1 MSEIN
6 GFDNEFAFVLEL
18 NNKTIK
24 ELSPIYRDLID
35 AIFPNE
41 NENMIIK
48 CWRNHLQQKADILVK
63 INNKIKGISI
73 KKGIKNSVHVEPI
86 SEFISFLI
94 TNNISR
100 ENVMEYLKFHYADG
114 TTNGKGLKRISTVE
128 YKAKNQFKI
137 DKLNRELNNEQFL
150 RKAIDRFVLQGKNSL
165 FPISALIYGEIDD
178 FFFLTSAD
186 ILNIILRKKDIYSS
200 TVHFSVLTIQPKNR
214 CLNYN
219 PCYEKDRFCIQVK
232 WYSLFDDIIE
242 NLYYKNNGKRIPP
255 SSWPRGN

>member
-6 GFDNEFAFVLEL
+6 GFANEFAFVLEL

-24 ELSPIYRDLID
+24 ELNPLCRDLID
-35 AIFPNE
+35 TIFPNE

-48 CWRNHLQQKADILVK
+48 CWRNHLQQKADILIK
-63 INNKIKGISI
+63 INNKIKGVSI

-100 ENVMEYLKFHYADG
+100 ENVIEYLKFHYADG
-114 TTNGKGLKRISTVE
+114 TTNGKGLKRISTTE

-137 DKLNRELNNEQFL
+137 DKLNGEINNERLL
-150 RKAIDRFVLQGKNSL
+150 RRAIDRFVLRGKNSS
-165 FPISALIYGEIDD
+165 FPISALIYGEVDD
-178 FFFLTSAD
+178 FFFLTSDD
-186 ILNIILRKKDIYSS
+186 IIKIILRKSAIYSS
-200 TVHFSVLTIQPKNR
+200 TVHFSVLTVQPKNR

-219 PCYEKDRFCIQVK
+219 PSYEKDRFCVQVK

-242 NLYYKNNGKRIPP
+242 NLYYKNNAQRIPP
-255 SSWPRGN
+255 SSCPRGN